1 MIIIADS
8 SPLVALATC
17 HSLWLLDNLFEQV
30 KVPPAVFQEVT
41 IPGKSQAK
49 ILQSYLASK
58 VTAVELS
65 NYSLNQIQSLGQGEL
80 EAMALYLQLTADFL
94 LIDDAK
100 AKKVASVNHI
110 EVIGSLGV
118 LRLAKQQGLINEIKP
133 LIEIITTT
141 NIYLSKAVITKVL
154 NSVNEG

>member
-30 KVPPAVFQEVT
+30 KVPSAVFQEVT

-49 ILQSYLASK
+49 ILQSYLAPEVAK
-58 VTAVELS
+58 VELS

-100 AKKVASVNHI
+100 AKKVASANHI
-110 EVIGSLGV
+110 EVIGSLGM
-118 LRLAKQQGLINEIKP
+118 LRLAKQQGLIKEVKP

-154 NSVNEG
+154 NSVNES

>member
-8 SPLVALATC
+8 SPLIALATC
-17 HSLWLLDNLFEQV
+17 HSLWLLDKLFEQV
-30 KVPPAVFQEVT
+30 KVPLAVFQEVT
-41 IPGKSQAK
+41 LPRKPQAQ
-49 ILQSYLASK
+49 ILQSYLAPK

-65 NYSLNQIQSLGQGEL
+65 NYSLIQTQSLGQGEL

-94 LIDDAK
+94 LVDDAR
-100 AKKVASVNHI
+100 AKKVASSNHI

-118 LRLAKQQGLINEIKP
+118 FRLAKQQGLINEVKP

-141 NIYLSKAVITKVL
+141 NIYLSKAIIAKVL
-154 NSVNEG
+154 NSVNES